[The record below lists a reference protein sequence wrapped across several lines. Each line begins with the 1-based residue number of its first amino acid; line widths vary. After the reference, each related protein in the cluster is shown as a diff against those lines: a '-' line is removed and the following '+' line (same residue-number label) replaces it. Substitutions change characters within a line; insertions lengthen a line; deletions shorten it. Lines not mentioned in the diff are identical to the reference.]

1 MGADNMKEKRYG
13 KMALVLLLIA
23 ALYSI
28 PLFVSSQYVL
38 RVCVYV
44 CIYSILACSLNLISG
59 VCGQVSMGHAAFYG
73 IGAYASALAAIN
85 FGVPWWL
92 CVAAAALMA
101 GIVGVLIGIPAL
113 KLSGGYLVICTVG
126 FGELVRLILLNWV
139 SLTRGPMG
147 LVNIP
152 RPMFFGMKIK
162 TGGQYLVVALTL
174 FLLVYV
180 VLHNIINS
188 KFGRNLKAIREDET
202 AAETMGIHVHREKV
216 IAFATAAAMAGAA
229 GSMLAHYML
238 FISPTIF
245 VGDFSTTIL
254 SMVVLG
260 GMGFMPGSVI
270 AATLLTVI
278 PEALR
283 GLDKYRMLIYGLLLI
298 CMMLGKNVSWET
310 TVIGRKLAGIR
321 AAILRGNAG
330 GVKGGS

>member
-1 MGADNMKEKRYG
+1 MKIQKVKKG
-13 KMALVLLLIA
+13 ILPVLLIA
-23 ALYSI
+23 ALYGI
-28 PLFVSSQYVL
+28 PFCVKNQYML
-38 RVCVYV
+38 RIGVYV

-73 IGAYASALAAIN
+73 IGAYASALVAIHFGINWVVCVIAAAIAA
-85 FGVPWWL
+85 GV
-92 CVAAAALMA
+92 
-101 GIVGVLIGIPAL
+101 IGVLIGIPAL

-152 RPMFFGMKIK
+152 RPVLFGVTIK
-162 TGGQYLVVALTL
+162 SGSQYMVVALTL
-174 FLLVYV
+174 FLLIYLI
-180 VLHNIINS
+180 LHNILNS
-188 KFGRNLKAIREDET
+188 KYGRNLKAIREDEI

-216 IAFATAAAMAGAA
+216 IAFAIAAAMAGAA
-229 GSMLAHYML
+229 GSLLAHYML

-245 VGDFSTTIL
+245 VGDFSTNIL

-278 PEALR
+278 PETLR
-283 GLDKYRMLIYGLLLI
+283 GLDKYRMLIYGFLLI
-298 CMMLGKNVSWET
+298 GLMLGKNVSWET
-310 TVIGRKLAGIR
+310 TALGRWGAGIWEKIR
-321 AAILRGNAG
+321 QRRGLKEG
-330 GVKGGS
+330 DGKV

>member
-1 MGADNMKEKRYG
+1 MKIQKVKKG
-13 KMALVLLLIA
+13 ILPVLLIA
-23 ALYSI
+23 ALYGI
-28 PLFVSSQYVL
+28 PFCVKNQYML
-38 RVCVYV
+38 RIGVYV

-73 IGAYASALAAIN
+73 IGAYASALVAIHFGINWVVCVIAAAIAA
-85 FGVPWWL
+85 GV
-92 CVAAAALMA
+92 
-101 GIVGVLIGIPAL
+101 IGVLIGIPAL

-152 RPMFFGMKIK
+152 RPVLFGVTIK
-162 TGGQYLVVALTL
+162 SGSQYMVVALTL
-174 FLLVYV
+174 FLLIYLI
-180 VLHNIINS
+180 LHNILNS
-188 KFGRNLKAIREDET
+188 KYGRNLKAIREDEI

-216 IAFATAAAMAGAA
+216 IAFAIAAAMAGAA
-229 GSMLAHYML
+229 GSLLAHYML

-245 VGDFSTTIL
+245 VGDFSTNIL

-278 PEALR
+278 PETLR
-283 GLDKYRMLIYGLLLI
+283 GLDKYRMLIYGFLLI
-298 CMMLGKNVSWET
+298 GLMLGKNVSWET
-310 TVIGRKLAGIR
+310 TALGRWGAGIWGKIR
-321 AAILRGNAG
+321 QRRGLKEG
-330 GVKGGS
+330 DGKV

>member
-1 MGADNMKEKRYG
+1 MKRIKYG
-13 KMALVLLLIA
+13 KIAVVLALLA
-23 ALYSI
+23 ALYLM
-28 PLFVSSQYVL
+28 PLFVTNQYVL
-38 RVCVYV
+38 RVAVYV
-44 CIYSILACSLNLISG
+44 CIYSTLACSLNLISG

-73 IGAYASALAAIN
+73 IGAYASALVAIN
-85 FGVPWWL
+85 FGVPWVI
-92 CVAAAALMA
+92 CVLAAALAA
-101 GIVGVLIGIPAL
+101 GIIGVLIGIPAL

-152 RPMFFGMKIK
+152 RPVLFGVKIK
-162 TGGQYLVVALTL
+162 TGGQYMWVALTL
-174 FLLVYV
+174 FFLIYLI
-180 VLHNIINS
+180 LHNILNS
-188 KFGRNLKAIREDET
+188 KFGRNLKAIREDEI

-216 IAFATAAAMAGAA
+216 IAFATAASMAGAA

-283 GLDKYRMLIYGLLLI
+283 GLDKYRMLIYGFLLI

-310 TVIGRKLAGIR
+310 TALGRRLGA
-321 AAILRGNAG
+321 LRDAVTARVA
-330 GVKGGS
+330 GVKGDGD

>member
-1 MGADNMKEKRYG
+1 MKIQKVKKG
-13 KMALVLLLIA
+13 ILPVLLIA
-23 ALYSI
+23 ALYGI
-28 PLFVSSQYVL
+28 PFCVKNQYML
-38 RVCVYV
+38 RIGVYV

-73 IGAYASALAAIN
+73 IGAYASALVAIHFGINWVVCVIAAAIAA
-85 FGVPWWL
+85 GV
-92 CVAAAALMA
+92 
-101 GIVGVLIGIPAL
+101 IGVLIGIPAL

-152 RPMFFGMKIK
+152 RPVLFGVTIK
-162 TGGQYLVVALTL
+162 SGSQYMVVALTL
-174 FLLVYV
+174 FLLIYLI
-180 VLHNIINS
+180 LHNILTS
-188 KFGRNLKAIREDET
+188 KYGRNLKAIREDEI

-216 IAFATAAAMAGAA
+216 IAFAIAAAMAGAA
-229 GSMLAHYML
+229 GSLLAHYML

-245 VGDFSTTIL
+245 VGDFSTNIL

-278 PEALR
+278 PETLR
-283 GLDKYRMLIYGLLLI
+283 GLDKYRMLIYGFLLI
-298 CMMLGKNVSWET
+298 GLMLGKNVSWET
-310 TVIGRKLAGIR
+310 TALGRWGAGIWGKIR
-321 AAILRGNAG
+321 QRRGLKEG
-330 GVKGGS
+330 DGKV

>member
-1 MGADNMKEKRYG
+1 MKRIKYG
-13 KMALVLLLIA
+13 KIAVVLALLA
-23 ALYSI
+23 ALYLM
-28 PLFVSSQYVL
+28 PLFVTNQYVL
-38 RVCVYV
+38 RVAVYV
-44 CIYSILACSLNLISG
+44 CIYSTLACSLNLISG

-73 IGAYASALAAIN
+73 IGAYASALVAIN
-85 FGVPWWL
+85 FGVPWVI
-92 CVAAAALMA
+92 CVLAAALAA
-101 GIVGVLIGIPAL
+101 GIIGVLIGIPAL
-113 KLSGGYLVICTVG
+113 KLSGGYLVICAVG

-152 RPMFFGMKIK
+152 RPVLFGVKIK
-162 TGGQYLVVALTL
+162 TGGQYMWVALTL
-174 FLLVYV
+174 FFLVYLI
-180 VLHNIINS
+180 LHNILNS
-188 KFGRNLKAIREDET
+188 KFGRNLKAIREDEI

-216 IAFATAAAMAGAA
+216 IAFATAASMAGAA

-283 GLDKYRMLIYGLLLI
+283 GLDKYRMLIYGFLLI

-310 TVIGRKLAGIR
+310 TALGRRLGA
-321 AAILRGNAG
+321 LRDAVTARVA
-330 GVKGGS
+330 GVKGDGE

>member
-1 MGADNMKEKRYG
+1 MRDRKYG
-13 KMALVLLLIA
+13 KMALILLLVA

-85 FGVPWWL
+85 LGIPWFV
-92 CVAAAALMA
+92 CVLAAALTS

-152 RPMFFGMKIK
+152 RPVFFGMKIK

-180 VLHNIINS
+180 VLHNIIHS

-298 CMMLGKNVSWET
+298 FMMLGKNVSWET
-310 TVIGRKLAGIR
+310 TAIGRKLAGIR
-321 AAILRGNAG
+321 AAVLRENARG
-330 GVKGGS
+330 AKGGS

>member
-1 MGADNMKEKRYG
+1 MKIQKVKKG
-13 KMALVLLLIA
+13 ILPVLLIA
-23 ALYSI
+23 ALYGI
-28 PLFVSSQYVL
+28 PFCVKNQYML
-38 RVCVYV
+38 RIGVYV

-73 IGAYASALAAIN
+73 IGAYASALVAIHFGINWVVCVIAAAIAA
-85 FGVPWWL
+85 GV
-92 CVAAAALMA
+92 
-101 GIVGVLIGIPAL
+101 IGVLIGIPAL

-152 RPMFFGMKIK
+152 RPVLFGVTIK
-162 TGGQYLVVALTL
+162 SGSQYMVVALTL
-174 FLLVYV
+174 FLLIYLI
-180 VLHNIINS
+180 LHNILNS
-188 KFGRNLKAIREDET
+188 KYGRNLKAIREDEI

-216 IAFATAAAMAGAA
+216 IAFAIAAAMAGAA
-229 GSMLAHYML
+229 GSLLAHYML

-245 VGDFSTTIL
+245 VGDFSTNIL

-278 PEALR
+278 PETLR
-283 GLDKYRMLIYGLLLI
+283 GLDKYRMLIYGFLLI
-298 CMMLGKNVSWET
+298 GLMLGKNVSWET
-310 TVIGRKLAGIR
+310 TALGRWGAGIWGKIR
-321 AAILRGNAG
+321 QRRGLKEG
-330 GVKGGS
+330 DGKI

>member
-1 MGADNMKEKRYG
+1 M
-13 KMALVLLLIA
+13 
-23 ALYSI
+23 
-28 PLFVSSQYVL
+28 
-38 RVCVYV
+38 
-44 CIYSILACSLNLISG
+44 
-59 VCGQVSMGHAAFYG
+59 
-73 IGAYASALAAIN
+73 
-85 FGVPWWL
+85 
-92 CVAAAALMA
+92 
-101 GIVGVLIGIPAL
+101 
-113 KLSGGYLVICTVG
+113 
-126 FGELVRLILLNWV
+126 RLILLNWV

-152 RPMFFGMKIK
+152 RPVLFGVKIK
-162 TGGQYLVVALTL
+162 TGGQYMWVALTL
-174 FLLVYV
+174 FFLVYLI
-180 VLHNIINS
+180 LHNILNS
-188 KFGRNLKAIREDET
+188 KFGRNLKAIREDEI

-216 IAFATAAAMAGAA
+216 IAFATAASMAGAA

-283 GLDKYRMLIYGLLLI
+283 GLDKYRMLIYGFLLI

-310 TVIGRKLAGIR
+310 TALGRRLGA
-321 AAILRGNAG
+321 LRDAVTARVA
-330 GVKGGS
+330 GVKGDGE

>member
-1 MGADNMKEKRYG
+1 MKRIKYG
-13 KMALVLLLIA
+13 KIAVLLA
-23 ALYSI
+23 ALYLM
-28 PLFVSSQYVL
+28 PFFVKNQYVL
-38 RVCVYV
+38 RVAVYV
-44 CIYSILACSLNLISG
+44 CIYSTLACSLNLISG

-73 IGAYASALAAIN
+73 IGAYASALIAIN
-85 FGVPWWL
+85 FGVPWVICVL
-92 CVAAAALMA
+92 VAALVA
-101 GIVGVLIGIPAL
+101 GIIGVLIGIPAL

-152 RPMFFGMKIK
+152 RPVLFGIKIK
-162 TGGQYLVVALTL
+162 TGGQYMWVALTL
-174 FLLVYV
+174 FLLVYLI
-180 VLHNIINS
+180 LHNILNS
-188 KFGRNLKAIREDET
+188 KFGWNLKAIREDEI

-216 IAFATAAAMAGAA
+216 IAFATAASMAGAA

-260 GMGFMPGSVI
+260 GMGSMPGSVI

-283 GLDKYRMLIYGLLLI
+283 GLDKYRMLIYGFLLI

-310 TVIGRKLAGIR
+310 TALGRWLGTLR
-321 AAILRGNAG
+321 AAVTVRGK
-330 GVKGGS
+330 GVKGDKE

>member
-1 MGADNMKEKRYG
+1 MKNKDLG
-13 KMALVLLLIA
+13 KTVLVLILVA
-23 ALYSI
+23 ALYSL
-28 PLFVSSQYVL
+28 PLFVRNQYVL

-73 IGAYASALAAIN
+73 IGAYASALAAIK
-85 FGVPWWL
+85 FGVPWVV
-92 CVAAAALMA
+92 CVLAAAVAA

-152 RPMFFGMKIK
+152 RPVIFNMKIK
-162 TGGQYLVVALTL
+162 SGGQYLAVALTL
-174 FLLVYV
+174 FLLVYGL
-180 VLHNIINS
+180 LHNILNS
-188 KFGRNLKAIREDET
+188 RFGRNLKAIREDEI

-216 IAFATAAAMAGAA
+216 TAFAIAAAMAGAA

-260 GMGFMPGSVI
+260 GMGYMPGSVI

-298 CMMLGKNVSWET
+298 CLMLGKNISWET
-310 TVIGRKLAGIR
+310 TAAGRKLDAVR
-321 AAILRGNAG
+321 AQLRNRSAKSG
-330 GVKGGS
+330 KGDG

>member
-1 MGADNMKEKRYG
+1 MKRIKYG
-13 KMALVLLLIA
+13 EIAVLLA
-23 ALYSI
+23 ALYLM
-28 PLFVSSQYVL
+28 PFFVKNQYVL
-38 RVCVYV
+38 RVAVYV
-44 CIYSILACSLNLISG
+44 CIYSTLACSLNLISG

-73 IGAYASALAAIN
+73 IGAYASALIAIN
-85 FGVPWWL
+85 FGVPWVI
-92 CVAAAALMA
+92 CVLAAALVA
-101 GIVGVLIGIPAL
+101 GMIGVLIGIPAL

-152 RPMFFGMKIK
+152 RPVLFGIKIK
-162 TGGQYLVVALTL
+162 TGGQYMWVALTL
-174 FLLVYV
+174 FLLVYLI
-180 VLHNIINS
+180 LHNILNS
-188 KFGRNLKAIREDET
+188 KFGRNLKAIREDEI

-216 IAFATAAAMAGAA
+216 IAFAMAASMAGAA

-260 GMGFMPGSVI
+260 GMGSMPGSVI

-283 GLDKYRMLIYGLLLI
+283 GLDKYRMLIYGFLLI

-310 TVIGRKLAGIR
+310 TALGRWLET
-321 AAILRGNAG
+321 LRTAVRVRGK
-330 GVKGGS
+330 GVKGDRE